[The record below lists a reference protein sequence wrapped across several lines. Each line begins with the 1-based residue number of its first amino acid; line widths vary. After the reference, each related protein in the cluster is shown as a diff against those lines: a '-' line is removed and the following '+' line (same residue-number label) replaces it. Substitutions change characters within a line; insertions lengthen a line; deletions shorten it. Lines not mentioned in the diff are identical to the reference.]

1 MAKVYASRKAI
12 MTFTN
17 VDDPEDKY
25 TFTLANI
32 GEQLGVSGIAALQ
45 LLMEAI
51 LPPFGKMRA
60 TKLQMQLIST
70 LNTVTTP
77 SEEGTDGA
85 TPETPAS

>member
-32 GEQLGVSGIAALQ
+32 GETLNVASIAATQ

-51 LPPFGKMRA
+51 LPPFGKIKA
-60 TKLQMQLIST
+60 TKLQMQLISQ
-70 LNTVTTP
+70 L
-77 SEEGTDGA
+77 SAGGA
-85 TPETPAS
+85 SGETPEG